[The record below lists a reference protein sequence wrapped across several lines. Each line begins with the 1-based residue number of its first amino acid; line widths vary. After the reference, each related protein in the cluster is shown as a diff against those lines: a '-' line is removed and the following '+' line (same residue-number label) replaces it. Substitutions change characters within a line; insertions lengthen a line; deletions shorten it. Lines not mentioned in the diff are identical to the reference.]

1 MRRYLVSFLEKIINP
16 MMILGLGIIAV
27 CDMVAYFTNASVA
40 GFLLYNIIPWPL
52 SIVMVGSF
60 FELLRILLDNRSNEE
75 SEELL

>member
-1 MRRYLVSFLEKIINP
+1 MRKYLVRFLEKIINP
-16 MMILGLGIIAV
+16 MMVLGLGIIAV
-27 CDMVAYFTNASVA
+27 CDMVAYFTDASIA

-52 SIVMVGSF
+52 SIVIVGSF